1 LAPDAAEAL
10 IKFWTAYARMNP
22 SRLRGARLSRRS
34 TAQSHN
40 DMKGL
45 SESAA
50 EGGGVVMV
58 AEPPTALREP
68 SKKAPSSRGRKGAET
83 RRRIMD
89 ATHAML
95 AARAFN
101 EIRITDIARAANI
114 AQPNFYTYFASID
127 DVIMALANEISA
139 DHLAVYLEPD
149 WSGPDG
155 LSLAM
160 QFTEAALEMWQRHC
174 GVFAVV
180 GDLAD
185 KRRGDF
191 AAVRVQQMRTI
202 HKSFERKV
210 AGAQAAGRIDPKIV
224 PRLAGYEC
232 VSIIGS
238 VGRRYDLMRAS
249 GFSHEDMVSTTAR
262 LLHLIA
268 TGLRP

>member
-1 LAPDAAEAL
+1 
-10 IKFWTAYARMNP
+10 
-22 SRLRGARLSRRS
+22 
-34 TAQSHN
+34 
-40 DMKGL
+40 MKGL

-50 EGGGVVMV
+50 EGVGGVMV
-58 AEPPTALREP
+58 AEAPSTPREP
-68 SKKAPSSRGRKGAET
+68 SKKVPSSRGRKGAET

-101 EIRITDIARAANI
+101 DIRITDIARAAKI
-114 AQPNFYTYFASID
+114 AQPNFYTYFASIE
-127 DVIMALANEISA
+127 DVILALANEVSA
-139 DHLAVYLEPD
+139 DHLGVYLEPD
-149 WSGPDG
+149 WNGPDG
-155 LSLAM
+155 LALAM
-160 QFTEAALEMWQRHC
+160 QFTEAALEMWQRHS

-185 KRRGDF
+185 KRHGDF
-191 AAVRVQQMRTI
+191 PALRVSQMRTI

-210 AGAQAAGRIDPKIV
+210 AEAQAAGRIDPQIV

-232 VSIIGS
+232 VGIMGS
-238 VGRRYDLMRAS
+238 VGRRYELMRAS

-268 TGLRP
+268 TGPRP